1 MPPGHST
8 LPRHP
13 NVPET
18 ALPMPVSAPILGEDC
33 LILTGPTASGKTAV
47 AAHMAQRLGAE
58 ILSVDSIA
66 VYRGLDIGSAKP
78 TASEQA
84 AVRHHLIDLVSPT
97 TPFSVA
103 DWLAAAAGAVADCRR
118 RGRRILLVGG
128 TPLYLRCLRD
138 GLDDLP
144 ASNEALRA
152 QLVAEAAAR
161 GSEALHERLAAADP
175 RRAAKIHPNDTKR
188 IIRSLEVLEATSQ
201 VAAESWSAGKRPHFL
216 CPLVVLDTPRRLL
229 NERIDQRVDA
239 MFARG
244 ILEETAAAEAAG
256 GIGPVAA
263 QAAGYAE
270 ARDCLEGR
278 ISKAEAVSRT
288 KQRTRQLAKRQRT
301 WLRSFSDAIWVT
313 G

>member
-1 MPPGHST
+1 
-8 LPRHP
+8 
-13 NVPET
+13 
-18 ALPMPVSAPILGEDC
+18 MPVSAPILGEDC
-33 LILTGPTASGKTAV
+33 LILTGPTATGKTAV
-47 AAHMAQRLGAE
+47 AVRMAQRLEAE

-66 VYRGLDIGSAKP
+66 VYQGLDIGSAKP

-84 AVRHHLIDLVSPT
+84 AVRHHLIDLVSPM

-103 DWLAAAAGAVADCRR
+103 DWLATAARAMSDCRR

-144 ASNEALRA
+144 ASDETLRTR
-152 QLVAEAAAR
+152 LVAEAAAK
-161 GSEALHERLAAADP
+161 GSGPLHERLAAADP
-175 RRAAKIHPNDTKR
+175 LRAAKIHPNDTKR
-188 IIRSLEVLEATSQ
+188 IIRSLEVLEATHQ
-201 VAAESWSAGKRPHFL
+201 VQPQTWSSTDRPLFP
-216 CPLVVLDTPRRLL
+216 CPLMVLDTPRRLL
-229 NERIDQRVDA
+229 NERIDRRVDA

-244 ILEETAAAEAAG
+244 LLEETAAAEAAG
-256 GIGPVAA
+256 GIGQVAA

-270 ARDCLEGR
+270 ARDCLQGR
-278 ISKAEAVSRT
+278 ISQAEAVSRT

-301 WLRSFSDAIWVT
+301 WLRSFPDAIWVT